1 MAKRAFVSVILA
13 LAHAYKLVANI
24 NRDSDDASILKMYRR
39 VLLKVHPDKGG
50 KKTDGSRW
58 VSTWTTTCT
67 DYSHFA
73 LHVTQRSCRASVR
86 CLPGGAQRQ
95 VRPPRLRRCS
105 GNRRGPEWPR
115 PALAMPT
122 RATSSQSLQES
133 TTIPENRRQR
143 GSTTLSARTTFFIWC
158 GSMLR
163 GRARASLRAGG
174 GPVPQNPHPTHASD
188 IVKE

>member
-73 LHVTQRSCRASVR
+73 LHVTQ
-86 CLPGGAQRQ
+86 G
-95 VRPPRLRRCS
+95 
-105 GNRRGPEWPR
+105 
-115 PALAMPT
+115 
-122 RATSSQSLQES
+122 
-133 TTIPENRRQR
+133 
-143 GSTTLSARTTFFIWC
+143 RTTMSRVGKESDRSRRRRRLC
-158 GSMLR
+158 TLVCENLGT
-163 GRARASLRAGG
+163 GKAARPR
-174 GPVPQNPHPTHASD
+174 
-188 IVKE
+188 